1 MMKKFFLAI
10 MLAVV
15 SLGANAQ
22 FAKGTKYISTSL
34 SAFDISYRKNNF
46 QLGLDA
52 TAGYFTADA
61 WMVYGRFGFGY
72 ENQKGPDNDINK
84 FNLGA
89 GARYYIMQNG
99 LYLGMG
105 LKIDHS
111 KFGSTARNY
120 VDLTPEV
127 GYCFY
132 LNHYVSIEPAVYY
145 DLCLNKYSEGS
156 RVGLRLGFGYY
167 F

>member
-1 MMKKFFLAI
+1 MLNSKCKEIMMKKFVLAI
-10 MLAVV
+10 LLAVV

-84 FNLGA
+84 FNLRIHFA
-89 GARYYIMQNG
+89 
-99 LYLGMG
+99 
-105 LKIDHS
+105 
-111 KFGSTARNY
+111 
-120 VDLTPEV
+120 PEKMSFCDAEKCAPRRC
-127 GYCFY
+127 GK
-132 LNHYVSIEPAVYY
+132 LH
-145 DLCLNKYSEGS
+145 
-156 RVGLRLGFGYY
+156 RTW
-167 F
+167 